1 MAKGRN
7 ISIRE
12 NMRLASKVFEEYGG
26 LIRVIIARNVEDQA
40 VADDIYQDVFLS
52 VIEEP
57 IPSEGNIVG
66 YLYRRITNDI
76 IDEARTAKNYRKRLC
91 KYSIFGDHEP
101 VYQPPEMT
109 AIQFEETQNMLNLM
123 AEVLERYEARA
134 IVRHY
139 YHGDSIAEGAK
150 LMNVRKR
157 TFSHYLSVGLRK
169 IREYL
174 TEHESVRHFV
184 C

>member
-1 MAKGRN
+1 MAEHGNTSVHKR
-7 ISIRE
+7 
-12 NMRLASKVFEEYGG
+12 MRLASKVFEEYGG
-26 LIRVIIARNVEDQA
+26 LIRVIIARNVEDQT

-52 VIEEP
+52 VIQEP

-76 IDEARTAKNYRKRLC
+76 VDGVRTTNKYRNRLR
-91 KYSIFGDHEP
+91 KYGIISDYEP
-101 VYQPPEMT
+101 MHQSPEMT

-123 AEVLERYEARA
+123 DEVLERYEARA

-150 LMNVRKR
+150 LMNIRKR

-169 IREYL
+169 IRDYL
-174 TEHESVRHFV
+174 TQYESVGSEIS
-184 C
+184 